1 MAVAATVA
9 TADPAMELAEVWATS
24 PMPPEAAAG
33 AADTVESAD
42 VSGTKLD
49 GITKI

>member
-1 MAVAATVA
+1 MA

-33 AADTVESAD
+33 AALDTVESAD